1 MAEEA
6 DSRTVQV
13 SRSQLIRSGIFTST
27 DLASDCYQAIKL
39 YAKKPSSIFY
49 GQIAVMFAPGILFL
63 IFGSS
68 LGGLGPSTALIFGT
82 LKYHTKII
90 FQKMILLI
98 TGLALCYPL
107 TPTLLT
113 IMGCCMLN
121 YCQSSLGQ
129 DNLEIFTTG
138 MTVESGFESP
148 LQLTYQVNMIMYNK
162 GKLLY

>member
-90 FQKMILLI
+90 FQKMIFIDYRPCFVLSFNTNFVDYYGMLYAELL
-98 TGLALCYPL
+98 PKF
-107 TPTLLT
+107 PR
-113 IMGCCMLN
+113 
-121 YCQSSLGQ
+121 SR
-129 DNLEIFTTG
+129 
-138 MTVESGFESP
+138 
-148 LQLTYQVNMIMYNK
+148 
-162 GKLLY
+162 